1 MKFVNSIW
9 EKETVLPQY
18 ESLKQDLTVDVAV
31 IGAGIAGI
39 LTAYLLQKQGV
50 NVVVLEAK
58 TIGSGQTGKTTAKVT
73 SQHNLI
79 YHKLV
84 SSLGTEQAKL
94 YADANQE
101 AIGMYR
107 NLAKRCT
114 DAVAFEEKENILYAV
129 QNADAIEKEVKAM
142 QQLGLKADLI
152 TQTELPF
159 PVAAAVSL
167 EGQAQF
173 QPLAFLKEISSDLTI
188 FEHTMVQNIED
199 QIVKTKQGNI
209 TAKHIVIATHY
220 PFINIPG
227 YYFLRQHQE
236 RSYVLALKNAPQ
248 YRGMYLGVD
257 EPCLAERH
265 AEREKIVA
273 AVTTIH

>member
-1 MKFVNSIW
+1 
-9 EKETVLPQY
+9 
-18 ESLKQDLTVDVAV
+18 
-31 IGAGIAGI
+31 
-39 LTAYLLQKQGV
+39 
-50 NVVVLEAK
+50 
-58 TIGSGQTGKTTAKVT
+58 
-73 SQHNLI
+73 
-79 YHKLV
+79 
-84 SSLGTEQAKL
+84 
-94 YADANQE
+94 
-101 AIGMYR
+101 
-107 NLAKRCT
+107 
-114 DAVAFEEKENILYAV
+114 
-129 QNADAIEKEVKAM
+129 M

-188 FEHTMVQNIED
+188 FEHIMVQNIED

-236 RSYVLALKNAPQ
+236 RSYVLALKNVPQ

-257 EPCLAERH
+257 EPSYSFRNAGEYLLFGGASHRTGENRCGGHYDTLRKLHISLSQYAGDRLLVGSRLYDH
-265 AEREKIVA
+265 RYSY
-273 AVTTIH
+273 

>member
-167 EGQAQF
+167 
-173 QPLAFLKEISSDLTI
+173 
-188 FEHTMVQNIED
+188 
-199 QIVKTKQGNI
+199 
-209 TAKHIVIATHY
+209 
-220 PFINIPG
+220 
-227 YYFLRQHQE
+227 
-236 RSYVLALKNAPQ
+236 
-248 YRGMYLGVD
+248 
-257 EPCLAERH
+257 
-265 AEREKIVA
+265 
-273 AVTTIH
+273 

>member
-1 MKFVNSIW
+1 MNSIW

-101 AIGMYR
+101 AIG
-107 NLAKRCT
+107 L
-114 DAVAFEEKENILYAV
+114 F
-129 QNADAIEKEVKAM
+129 
-142 QQLGLKADLI
+142 G
-152 TQTELPF
+152 
-159 PVAAAVSL
+159 
-167 EGQAQF
+167 
-173 QPLAFLKEISSDLTI
+173 FLS
-188 FEHTMVQNIED
+188 
-199 QIVKTKQGNI
+199 
-209 TAKHIVIATHY
+209 
-220 PFINIPG
+220 
-227 YYFLRQHQE
+227 
-236 RSYVLALKNAPQ
+236 
-248 YRGMYLGVD
+248 
-257 EPCLAERH
+257 
-265 AEREKIVA
+265 
-273 AVTTIH
+273 

>member
-31 IGAGIAGI
+31 IGGGMAGI

-58 TIGSGQTGKTTAKVT
+58 TIGSGQTGKTTAKIT
-73 SQHNLI
+73 LQHNLI

-114 DAVAFEEKENILYAV
+114 EAVAFEEKENILYAV

-142 QQLGLKADLI
+142 QQLDLKADLI

-173 QPLAFLKEISSDLTI
+173 QPLAFLKEISSDVTI

-199 QIVKTKQGNI
+199 RIVKTNQGNF
-209 TAKHIVIATHY
+209 TA
-220 PFINIPG
+220 
-227 YYFLRQHQE
+227 
-236 RSYVLALKNAPQ
+236 
-248 YRGMYLGVD
+248 
-257 EPCLAERH
+257 
-265 AEREKIVA
+265 
-273 AVTTIH
+273 

>member
-1 MKFVNSIW
+1 MGK
-9 EKETVLPQY
+9 KETVLPHY

-31 IGAGIAGI
+31 IGAGITNI
-39 LTAYLLQKQGV
+39 LTAYLLQSRRCERSCV
-50 NVVVLEAK
+50 RAK

-129 QNADAIEKEVKAM
+129 QNADAIEKRKKAM

-159 PVAAAVSL
+159 PL
-167 EGQAQF
+167 QQ
-173 QPLAFLKEISSDLTI
+173 LFLLRD
-188 FEHTMVQNIED
+188 
-199 QIVKTKQGNI
+199 
-209 TAKHIVIATHY
+209 KHNFSHWL
-220 PFINIPG
+220 FKKK
-227 YYFLRQHQE
+227 FL
-236 RSYVLALKNAPQ
+236 P
-248 YRGMYLGVD
+248 
-257 EPCLAERH
+257 
-265 AEREKIVA
+265 I
-273 AVTTIH
+273 